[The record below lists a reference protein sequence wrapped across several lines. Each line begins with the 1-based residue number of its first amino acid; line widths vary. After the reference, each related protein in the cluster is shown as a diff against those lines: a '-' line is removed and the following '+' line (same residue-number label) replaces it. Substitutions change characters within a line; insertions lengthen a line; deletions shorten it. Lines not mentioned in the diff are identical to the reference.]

1 MRQPRKDIDDCIK
14 GVLFKENIVLS
25 WSRLKEKVENEL
37 DFKKEGKKLH
47 DEILNS
53 SLKRL
58 ESNKWIDR
66 RLCASRDEGRIC
78 YSLTNSGRQEMEMK
92 LRENSATYV
101 LILFTELYD
110 ASPQYA
116 LNDEAINHFLEK
128 ENIDLSPDNLVEIG
142 KMGTTTYFRPISC
155 FQVVK
160 EEHTILESQKQ
171 NKKQIKVTKE
181 DRYYCRTIGIS
192 AQEIFESIKE
202 VRDQIAN
209 IGFIKEGKIT
219 GIRDILKSIKIDKK
233 SYQWFYVDDRINQ
246 ETINEAISNLK
257 KLNMIQI
264 LGIYRG
270 ELRYKLQDDLYELLS
285 YCLGIKEEIVLMLE
299 EWWKYNYPPNS
310 ETKRWLEF
318 FHSPN
323 EVHQKFESYG
333 NQRQHVSH
341 DKMRKRMKIRE
352 MKNETKFAENR
363 YNNKIDYMYCKFEK
377 VIKKYECSLLTNFIQ
392 STTNPLVLR
401 NFRQDIKAI
410 HPDLVKE

>member
-142 KMGTTTYFRPISC
+142 KMGTFLPA
-155 FQVVK
+155 
-160 EEHTILESQKQ
+160 L
-171 NKKQIKVTKE
+171 
-181 DRYYCRTIGIS
+181 
-192 AQEIFESIKE
+192 
-202 VRDQIAN
+202 
-209 IGFIKEGKIT
+209 
-219 GIRDILKSIKIDKK
+219 
-233 SYQWFYVDDRINQ
+233 
-246 ETINEAISNLK
+246 
-257 KLNMIQI
+257 
-264 LGIYRG
+264 
-270 ELRYKLQDDLYELLS
+270 
-285 YCLGIKEEIVLMLE
+285 
-299 EWWKYNYPPNS
+299 
-310 ETKRWLEF
+310 
-318 FHSPN
+318 
-323 EVHQKFESYG
+323 
-333 NQRQHVSH
+333 
-341 DKMRKRMKIRE
+341 
-352 MKNETKFAENR
+352 
-363 YNNKIDYMYCKFEK
+363 
-377 VIKKYECSLLTNFIQ
+377 
-392 STTNPLVLR
+392 
-401 NFRQDIKAI
+401 
-410 HPDLVKE
+410 